1 MLTDAWAGDLK
12 PSNLLVDTNLRIKI
26 SDFGLSSHIGHQGA
40 GSLAFMAPE
49 LLNGGWTSQETDEFA
64 FAIVMAETLSRKSAY
79 GDMDTQCLKETVGD
93 IFRQPPV
100 RPVVDTT
107 NVPTAIVV
115 MMERCWDNNPQVRLN
130 LVAINTQLQGM
141 RIGGIGKSL
150 FKRG

>member
-1 MLTDAWAGDLK
+1 
-12 PSNLLVDTNLRIKI
+12 
-26 SDFGLSSHIGHQGA
+26 
-40 GSLAFMAPE
+40 MAPE

-107 NVPTAIVV
+107 DVPTAIVV